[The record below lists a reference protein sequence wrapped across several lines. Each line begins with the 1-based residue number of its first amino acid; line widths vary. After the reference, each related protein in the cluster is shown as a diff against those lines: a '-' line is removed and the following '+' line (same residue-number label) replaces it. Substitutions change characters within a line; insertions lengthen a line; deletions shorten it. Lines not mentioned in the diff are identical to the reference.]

1 MKIKIFSER
10 LISNLSSLS
19 SKNKYTNL
27 IIILCLLF
35 ILGARTAHKINVKT
49 ETYDEKDYLMTG
61 EYLSRTNSWDSVSTI
76 RHPPLSYFTHGIILN
91 KFEFKTLNQRMFWAK
106 SIMIFYTLLL
116 GLAVFKFAKKLYGTG
131 AGFLAL
137 TLYSFSP
144 DILAHSGLITTDI
157 IVSCFILIS
166 VYFFLDYIRD
176 RSGSKLFLTGVC
188 FGLALLSKYSGVILI
203 FIMIVMWL
211 IGRYIYK
218 KKIGIGSLIFIFLF
232 GILILNLGYGFTGSF
247 KTTSEYKPHLA
258 SSSLK
263 TITGIL
269 PGIPVPLPY
278 PYVLGFDR
286 QQYFNE
292 IGHPSFL
299 MGKHSLHGWWYY
311 FLAAFLLKSPL
322 PFLLIITG
330 SCILLLFYKSSFDD
344 ISIITVILILF
355 AATSF
360 LIRNNAG
367 YRYILPAIPFL
378 CVFSGR
384 ILRYKKIFIN
394 IPLFLLTFWFIL
406 DSTFAHPHYIEYFGE
421 LAGGSKN
428 GYKFLVDSNL
438 DWGQNQKSVLKY
450 ANEHKL
456 KRIYPPRTPGTGH
469 LIINANNYQDVFRR
483 RKPNAWFHKFKPT
496 GHINYSWLTFNLSV
510 SDYEDLVK
518 NDPGDPYNRYY
529 LASVYFKKGKF
540 NEAIDQLQNAIKIKA
555 DFSYAYNLL
564 GKIYLKQ
571 NEFFNAEKSFKQ
583 AISYDRYYK
592 QAYLNLSRA
601 YKKRGFFP
609 KANAAA
615 KQAIIAG
622 IFDAYFNLPSTS
634 TAYYVNNLKKNPD
647 NARFH
652 NNLGFLYWADGKTD
666 KAINEFNAA
675 ISLDPYQ
682 ADYLSNLAY
691 CYHDKG
697 QNDKALELIKKYDIL
712 KRKPEVKKAYSIH
725 YGKDE
730 IQLDT
735 IFVLPILSIKELS
748 RS

>member
-1 MKIKIFSER
+1 MKFKIFLEG

-19 SKNKYTNL
+19 SKYKYANL
-27 IIILCLLF
+27 IIILCLLV
-35 ILGARTAHKINVKT
+35 ILAARIAHKIDVKT
-49 ETYDEKDYLMTG
+49 ETYDEKEYLLTG
-61 EYLSRTNSWDSVSTI
+61 EYLSRHYSWDSVFTI

-91 KFEFKTLNQRMFWAK
+91 NFEFKTLSQRMFWAK

-116 GLAVFKFAKKLYGTG
+116 GLAVFLFAKKLYGTG

-157 IVSCFILIS
+157 IVSSFILIT
-166 VYFFLDYIRD
+166 VYFFLDYIRG
-176 RSGSKLFLTGVC
+176 RSGRKLFLTGV
-188 FGLALLSKYSGVILI
+188 FLGLALLSKYSGVILI
-203 FIMIVMWL
+203 LIMIVIWL
-211 IGRYIYK
+211 IGKFIYK
-218 KKIGIGSLIFIFLF
+218 KTIGIGSLIFIFVC
-232 GILILNLGYGFTGSF
+232 GILILNLGYGFKGSF
-247 KTTSEYKPHLA
+247 KSTSEYKPHLA

-263 TITGIL
+263 TITGVL

-286 QQYFNE
+286 QQYINE
-292 IGHPSFL
+292 VGHPSFL

-311 FLAAFLLKSPL
+311 FFAAFLLKSPL

-330 SCILLLFYKSSFDD
+330 SVVFLLFHKRSFDD
-344 ISIITVILILF
+344 LSIITVILILF

-384 ILRYKKIFIN
+384 VLKYKKMYIN

-406 DSTFAHPHYIEYFGE
+406 SSIFAHPHYIEYFGE

-438 DWGQNQKSVLKY
+438 DWGQNQKYVLKY

-456 KRIYPPRTPGTGH
+456 KSIYPSRTSDTGH

-483 RKPNAWFHKFKPT
+483 RKPYAWLHKFKPT

-529 LASVYFKKGKF
+529 LASVYFKKGKLI
-540 NEAIDQLQNAIKIKA
+540 EAIDQLQNAIKIKA
-555 DFSYAYNLL
+555 DFSYAYNLM
-564 GKIYLKQ
+564 GNIYLKQ
-571 NEFFNAEKSFKQ
+571 NKFFDAEKSFKQ

-592 QAYLNLSRA
+592 PAYLNLARA
-601 YKKRGFFP
+601 YKKRGFFR
-609 KANAAA
+609 KANVAA
-615 KQAIIAG
+615 KQAMIAG
-622 IFDAYFNLPSTS
+622 IFDSYFNLPSTS
-634 TAYYVNNLKKNPD
+634 SAYYVNNLKKNPD
-647 NARFH
+647 NAIFH
-652 NNLGFLYWADGKTD
+652 NNLGFLYWADGKTE
-666 KAINEFNAA
+666 KAINEFKAA

-691 CYHDKG
+691 CYHDNG
-697 QNDKALELIKKYDIL
+697 QNDKALELIKKYDGL
-712 KRKPEVKKAYSIH
+712 KRKPGVKKAYFIK
-725 YGKDE
+725 YGKDK
-730 IQLDT
+730 IRLDT
-735 IFVLPILSIKELS
+735 VFVLPILNLKKLS

>member
-19 SKNKYTNL
+19 SKYKYANL
-27 IIILCLLF
+27 MIILCLLF
-35 ILGARTAHKINVKT
+35 ILGARIAHKIDVKT
-49 ETYDEKDYLMTG
+49 ETYDEKEYLLTG
-61 EYLSRTNSWDSVSTI
+61 EYLSRHYSWDSVSTI

-91 KFEFKTLNQRMFWAK
+91 LFEFKTLNQRMFWAK

-116 GLAVFKFAKKLYGTG
+116 GLAVFIFAKKFYGTG

-157 IVSCFILIS
+157 IVSCFILIT
-166 VYFFLDYIRD
+166 VYFFLDYLRD
-176 RSGSKLFLTGVC
+176 RSSSKLFLTGVF

-203 FIMIVMWL
+203 FIMIVIWL
-211 IGRYIYK
+211 IGRFIYK
-218 KKIGIGSLIFIFLF
+218 KKIGIGSLIFIFLV
-232 GILILNLGYGFTGSF
+232 GILILNLGYGFNGSF
-247 KTTSEYKPHLA
+247 KTTSAYKPHLA

-286 QQYFNE
+286 QQYINE
-292 IGHPSFL
+292 VGHPAFL
-299 MGKHSLHGWWYY
+299 MGEYSLHGWWYY
-311 FLAAFLLKSPL
+311 FLVAFLLKSPL
-322 PFLLIITG
+322 PFLLITTG
-330 SCILLLFYKSSFDD
+330 SVVFLLCYKRSFTDL
-344 ISIITVILILF
+344 SIITVILILF

-384 ILRYKKIFIN
+384 ILKYKKISIN

-438 DWGQNQKSVLKY
+438 DWGQNQKYVLKY

-456 KRIYPPRTPGTGH
+456 KRIYPSRTSGTGH

-483 RKPNAWFHKFKPT
+483 RKTYAWLHKFKPT

-518 NDPGDPYNRYY
+518 NDPDDPYNRYY
-529 LASVYFKKGKF
+529 LASVYFKKGKLI
-540 NEAIDQLQNAIKIKA
+540 EAIDQLQNAIKIKT
-555 DFSYAYNLL
+555 DLSYAYNLL

-571 NEFFNAEKSFKQ
+571 DNFFDAEKSFKQ

-592 QAYLNLSRA
+592 HAHINLARA
-601 YKKRGFFP
+601 YKKRGLFR

-622 IFDAYFNLPSTS
+622 IFDSYFNLPSTS
-634 TAYYVNNLKKNPD
+634 TTYYLNSLKKNPE

-652 NNLGFLYWADGKTD
+652 NNLGFLYWVDGKTD

-691 CYHDKG
+691 CYYDNG
-697 QNDKALELIKKYDIL
+697 QDDKAFELIKKYDSFKI
-712 KRKPEVKKAYSIH
+712 KPGVRKAYSIK
-725 YGKDE
+725 YGEDE
-730 IQLDT
+730 IRLDT
-735 IFVLPILSIKELS
+735 IFVLPILSIKERS